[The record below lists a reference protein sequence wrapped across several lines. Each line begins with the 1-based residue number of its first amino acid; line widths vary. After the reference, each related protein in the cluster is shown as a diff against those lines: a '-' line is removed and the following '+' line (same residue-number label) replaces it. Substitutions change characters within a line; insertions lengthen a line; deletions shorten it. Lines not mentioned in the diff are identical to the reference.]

1 VFECDVCGLLSLR
14 GPSCPA
20 CGSQLRTDLSATM
33 QDDEFV
39 PTEVP
44 GLEEAA
50 DSWYDL
56 EGMERPLDSTEPAD
70 APPVVGT
77 LPFGF
82 QGESQT
88 YRPNLPFGIGS
99 FAQGMPFS
107 QADVDVQAP
116 AETPQPSSRA
126 TSLDAPVMQH
136 QPKMEAPHTAV
147 SPSHAGAQGMRT
159 LAPGEQTS
167 VPLPGRDAANAQGAS
182 STGASH
188 RTGEAERVPL
198 PTQTPASM
206 SSSTGVPPAAADDA
220 LSVNTFASPPLPPSP
235 SAPLPAETD
244 ASTSVRLSS
253 ARLVTPS
260 APMGVPP
267 AEPEMQAEAVD
278 VPDYWNVDAP
288 IPDYTELYA
297 VGEQVVEV
305 VHDSVESNVVV
316 YDHDEPEAS
325 AVFHSPL
332 EASVTDGQTSGL
344 RLKLHPAQAL
354 AVEVEGHPEHSEW
367 LRNGYAAMASS
378 SWGRAARAFQQLAA
392 QRPNDAAVLNNYGI
406 ALLQRAITMAE
417 AEGDAEHPTVAAQF
431 ESAILALRE
440 AAKNSPTDGDVLVNL
455 AHALL
460 ESGRS
465 EKALGIINV
474 HLSRQPN
481 DVKGL
486 NTQAV
491 AMARLGQIAHSVDVL
506 KRIQGDATAAE
517 NLVQFTG

>member
-316 YDHDEPEAS
+316 YDHDEPDAS

-431 ESAILALRE
+431 ESAILAMRE
-440 AAKNSPTDGDVLVNL
+440 AAKNSPTDGEVLVKL

-460 ESGRS
+460 ENGR
-465 EKALGIINV
+465 
-474 HLSRQPN
+474 R
-481 DVKGL
+481 
-486 NTQAV
+486 
-491 AMARLGQIAHSVDVL
+491 
-506 KRIQGDATAAE
+506 
-517 NLVQFTG
+517 